1 MKIERLDNPHTEA
14 FESLARKEG
23 NAFSSPEWLGCYGDT
38 LIRFGIFDDQQKLI
52 GGFVMQIR
60 KMAGIQIVKSPDFM
74 PHNGLFYSNISK
86 NPAAVNGFHKKVFD
100 AIIAYFD
107 SRSPAIISC
116 SFPGRY
122 TDFQPFVWKQYKVVP
137 RYTYLLDLQA
147 SEESLW
153 QNMAGERRNDMKK
166 AEKDAVRFTF
176 NDDPQ
181 IVLSLIMNSFK
192 RNKAGVADKPVAE
205 IIRRMSDCGKGYSV
219 TTWWQERPVATA
231 YCITDSD
238 TAFYILGGYDEQHR
252 HKGAGAL
259 ALWKSITHAKSL
271 GLKVFDFEGSMI
283 PAVEHYFRGF
293 GGTIV
298 PFYTVNK
305 APFLVEC
312 GLKLMKRSHF

>member
-1 MKIERLDNPHTEA
+1 MKIDRIDNQ
-14 FESLARKEG
+14 SLEVFDQLACKEG
-23 NAFSSPEWLGCYGDT
+23 NAFSSPEWLQCYGDA
-38 LIRFGIFDDQQKLI
+38 LERYGIFDDQQRLI
-52 GGFVMQIR
+52 GGFVLQTRR
-60 KMAGIQIVKSPDFM
+60 KAGVHFLKSPDFM

-86 NPAAVNGFHKKVFD
+86 NPAAINGFHKKVFE
-100 AIIAYFD
+100 AIIHFFE
-107 SRSPAIISC
+107 SRSPAIVSC

-122 TDFQPFVWKQYKVVP
+122 LDFQPFVWKHYKVVP
-137 RYTYLLDLQA
+137 RYTYILDLLD
-147 SEESLW
+147 SEETLW

-166 AEKDAVRFTF
+166 AEKDAVKVTF
-176 NDDPQ
+176 NADQ
-181 IVLSLIMNSFK
+181 EIVLSLIMSSFR
-192 RNKAGVADKPVAE
+192 RNQAGVADKPVAE
-205 IIRRMSDCGKGYSV
+205 ILQKMSACGKGYSV
-219 TTWWQERPVATA
+219 TTWWQDRPVATA

-293 GGTIV
+293 GGRIV

-305 APFLVEC
+305 APFLLEC